1 MEDNFRSLSN
11 CCTKIIYQGEYNDST
26 CNVANHIQACFKFRI
41 AKVTPADEQGPYS
54 RLKMF
59 LDVSFTYICCQ
70 YDNFILYNVFFFYFR
85 NVFPKTLSLDQKVY

>member
-1 MEDNFRSLSN
+1 MEDNFRSLSIY
-11 CCTKIIYQGEYNDST
+11 CTKIIYQGEYNDST

-59 LDVSFTYICCQ
+59 LDVSFTCMCCQ
-70 YDNFILYNVFFFYFR
+70 YDNCILYVFLIYFR
-85 NVFPKTLSLDQKVY
+85 NVFPKTLSLDQKVH